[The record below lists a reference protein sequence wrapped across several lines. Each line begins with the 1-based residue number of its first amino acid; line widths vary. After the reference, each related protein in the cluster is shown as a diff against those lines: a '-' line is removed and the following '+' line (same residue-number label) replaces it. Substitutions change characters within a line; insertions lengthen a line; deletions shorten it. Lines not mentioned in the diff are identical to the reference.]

1 MLAALGELI
10 TSYLIVFRSNNEFSA
25 PVEHIRNLIINNYAE
40 CNFALDEQIR
50 TMPFHYDYLRKLFKK
65 EMGVTPLEYLTQM
78 RMKKAEMMLT
88 AMWGSDYSIAEIG
101 QLCGYEDALYFS
113 RVFKKHFG
121 SSPSEFAKTR
131 SRMS

>member
-25 PVEHIRNLIINNYAE
+25 PVEHIQNLIINNYAE

-65 EMGVTPLEYLTQM
+65 EMGLTPLEYLTQM

-88 AMWGSDYSIAEIG
+88 AM
-101 QLCGYEDALYFS
+101 
-113 RVFKKHFG
+113 
-121 SSPSEFAKTR
+121 
-131 SRMS
+131 